1 MIATFSTSSNG
12 DSLFGSKQKLKK
24 ENPDAENSD
33 DCWLLY
39 N

>member
-1 MIATFSTSSNG
+1 MDESP
-12 DSLFGSKQKLKK
+12 LGSKQKFLKA
-24 ENPDAENSD
+24 NPDAENSD

>member
-1 MIATFSTSSNG
+1 MD
-12 DSLFGSKQKLKK
+12 DSPFGPKQKFLQ